1 MTTVEL
7 GSPELQ
13 EVARVLA
20 RATGLSLGSG
30 LQRTLR
36 NGLVTAAEELAM
48 TPLDFARKVIA
59 GDPHGVATL
68 IEHAVVGET
77 YFYRH
82 PEQLHALAGL
92 LRERE
97 GPLRIW
103 SAGCA
108 SGEEP
113 YSIAMALLDAGRGG
127 RGDRIVATDVSER
140 ALRSAESGIY
150 SAWSLR
156 RMPAHVRS
164 GHLHGEGQWRVSE
177 EARALVEFRRH
188 NLVADPP
195 PSGPFDA
202 VLCRNVLIYFEPPTA
217 AAILYRLA
225 GALAP
230 GGFLVL
236 SPVDPS
242 AGFWG
247 TIADRVPLV
256 TVGDALPGVR
266 TAGEVVFDNRA
277 GVTLALTHL
286 RDLGHTR
293 VGVLTPT
300 AASTPDRPG
309 DVHVRAEAERLGID
323 VTIVPARHA
332 LAAAAE
338 AACTALARRP
348 RPTAL
353 FCFSDSI
360 AYGAYAAAA
369 GLGLDVPG
377 DLSVMGYDARPVS
390 RLLGPPLTTVDW
402 DTDAIVAAA
411 ARLVTAALDGQ
422 ARRRRIVRHP
432 TLLTGASTA
441 RPRRRVSR

>member
-1 MTTVEL
+1 MARRPKRVTIRD
-7 GSPELQ
+7 
-13 EVARVLA
+13 VAE
-20 RATGLSLGSG
+20 ATGLSQAAVSYAMRG
-30 LQRTLR
+30 LQVSGRTQER
-36 NGLVTAAEELAM
+36 VRAAAAELGYEANPM
-48 TPLDFARKVIA
+48 
-59 GDPHGVATL
+59 
-68 IEHAVVGET
+68 
-77 YFYRH
+77 
-82 PEQLHALAGL
+82 
-92 LRERE
+92 
-97 GPLRIW
+97 
-103 SAGCA
+103 
-108 SGEEP
+108 
-113 YSIAMALLDAGRGG
+113 
-127 RGDRIVATDVSER
+127 
-140 ALRSAESGIY
+140 
-150 SAWSLR
+150 
-156 RMPAHVRS
+156 
-164 GHLHGEGQWRVSE
+164 
-177 EARALVEFRRH
+177 ARALASGRTGMVGVLWASLEDLWQQETAVAVGGALLARGQYA
-188 NLVADPP
+188 LVVDSGGDP
-195 PSGPFDA
+195 A
-202 VLCRNVLIYFEPPTA
+202 REE
-217 AAILYRLA
+217 RLA
-225 GALAP
+225 RRLDDQRVDA
-230 GGFLVL
+230 LVL

-309 DVHVRAEAERLGID
+309 DVHVRAEAERLGVD